1 MGIENHLGPFIVG
14 LIVIIGLMTLGI
26 KVLISGWPK
35 SKGNP
40 GNSKKGKCPA
50 PNCSQTVI
58 ETATKVAIMET
69 NQGQLF
75 VKVNAIAEDVS
86 FIRGKM
92 DNKEG

>member
-14 LIVIIGLMTLGI
+14 LIVIIGLMAVGI

-35 SKGNP
+35 KKGNP

-50 PNCSQTVI
+50 PACSQTVI

-69 NQGQLF
+69 NQGVIF
-75 VKVNAIAEDVS
+75 EKVDDIAKDVS

-92 DNKEG
+92 DKG